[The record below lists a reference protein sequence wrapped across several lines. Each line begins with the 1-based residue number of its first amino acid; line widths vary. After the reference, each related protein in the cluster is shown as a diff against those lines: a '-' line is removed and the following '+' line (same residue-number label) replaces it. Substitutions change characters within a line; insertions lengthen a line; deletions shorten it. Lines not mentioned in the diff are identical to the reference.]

1 MKKKHLVLIIV
12 GLIILYVVTV
22 SVLLLKPQNNGESVA
37 TIGDDSISRQEWLN
51 EMEAIYGE
59 STLKDLIDQKV
70 IEQMAK
76 KYDIKVN
83 DKEIDRELRM
93 LKTSAYSQGQYQNEE
108 KLKQQIKFSL
118 LLEELLTKDAVISN
132 KEIEKYYQQN
142 KGLFTIPTSYHLS
155 QIIVDTKKEA
165 EQTIDELKQG
175 SSFSV
180 LAMERSID
188 EFSANQGGD
197 IGFVNEEEESVS
209 PEVLMQIKQLKK
221 DGWTKPIK
229 VADGYAIFLLH
240 ERVPEKKYSYKDV
253 KNQIRRQLALE
264 QMDIPVTADIFW
276 NEADVEWFYG
286 NKKD

>member
-1 MKKKHLVLIIV
+1 MLIIV

-22 SVLLLKPQNNGESVA
+22 TVLLLKPQNNGESVA

-83 DKEIDRELRM
+83 DKEIDRELRV

-155 QIIVDTKKEA
+155 QIIVDTKKDA
-165 EQTIDELKQG
+165 DQTIDELKQG

-209 PEVLMQIKQLKK
+209 PEVLTQIKQLKP

-229 VADGYAIFLLH
+229 VADSYAIFLLH

-264 QMDIPVTADIFW
+264 QMDMPVTADIFW

>member
-22 SVLLLKPQNNGESVA
+22 TVLLLKPQNNGESVA

-83 DKEIDRELRM
+83 DKEIDRELRV

-155 QIIVDTKKEA
+155 QIIVDTKKDA
-165 EQTIDELKQG
+165 DQTIDELKQG

-209 PEVLMQIKQLKK
+209 PEVLTQIKQLKP

-264 QMDIPVTADIFW
+264 QMDMPVTADIFW